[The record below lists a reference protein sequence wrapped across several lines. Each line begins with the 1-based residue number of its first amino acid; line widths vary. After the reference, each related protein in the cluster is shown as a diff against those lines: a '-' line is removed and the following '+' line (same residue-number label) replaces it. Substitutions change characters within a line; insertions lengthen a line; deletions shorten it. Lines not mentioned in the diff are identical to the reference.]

1 MFLIYLPLV
10 RITVHEEFVF
20 CDSSGQAA
28 DTSGSGTRT
37 QKQNDL
43 FRRKTKPFQIHVQLY
58 LFLLLVSRKEIC
70 VKTDCI
76 ISLCLKSC

>member
-1 MFLIYLPLV
+1 MFLTYLPLV
-10 RITVHEEFVF
+10 RITVHDEFVF
-20 CDSSGQAA
+20 S

-43 FRRKTKPFQIHVQLY
+43 FRRKTQPFQIHVQLY

-70 VKTDCI
+70 VKTDRLV
-76 ISLCLKSC
+76 SLCLKSC